1 LLLRLSSVVPIW
13 AANTGQAQMA
23 GEILYFLHRHFKVV
37 LILGMIVSLGT
48 LFAAANSVLRLL
60 HMA

>member
-1 LLLRLSSVVPIW
+1 
-13 AANTGQAQMA
+13 MA

-48 LFAAANSVLRLL
+48 MFAAANIVLRLF
-60 HMA
+60 HIG

>member
-1 LLLRLSSVVPIW
+1 
-13 AANTGQAQMA
+13 MA

-37 LILGMIVSLGT
+37 LILGMILSLCAM
-48 LFAAANSVLRLL
+48 FAVANTVLRLL

>member
-1 LLLRLSSVVPIW
+1 
-13 AANTGQAQMA
+13 MA

-48 LFAAANSVLRLL
+48 LFAAANSVLRPL